1 MQSQGSEIG
10 RICCIHKTRNESGK
24 PQNRTIFVSF
34 ESILLSVFEMRQH
47 RIRNM
52 GVLINRDGGDYGSD
66 VVTPTVEEEEENNS
80 QADTQVIQ
88 NQHELTERRF
98 PFFVPSN
105 SAWSKKP
112 KRSWKPLSGS
122 SRHILLQYARRAK
135 RYMFS
140 KEYLCSSILATVPE
154 PRRDDVIHLIDRII
168 KSSTRKLDVRES

>member
-34 ESILLSVFEMRQH
+34 ESIILSVFEMRQH

-105 SAWSKKP
+105 SACQ
-112 KRSWKPLSGS
+112 RSQNGHGS
-122 SRHILLQYARRAK
+122 L
-135 RYMFS
+135 
-140 KEYLCSSILATVPE
+140 YLDHQGTFCFNM
-154 PRRDDVIHLIDRII
+154 
-168 KSSTRKLDVRES
+168 LDELKGICFQKNTL

>member
-1 MQSQGSEIG
+1 ME
-10 RICCIHKTRNESGK
+10 
-24 PQNRTIFVSF
+24 
-34 ESILLSVFEMRQH
+34 
-47 RIRNM
+47 
-52 GVLINRDGGDYGSD
+52 
-66 VVTPTVEEEEENNS
+66 EEEEENNS